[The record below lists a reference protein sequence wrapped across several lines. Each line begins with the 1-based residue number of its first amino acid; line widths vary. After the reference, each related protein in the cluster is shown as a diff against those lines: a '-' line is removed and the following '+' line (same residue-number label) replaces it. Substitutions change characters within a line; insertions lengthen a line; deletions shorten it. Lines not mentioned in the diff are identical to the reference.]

1 VRVFDAFRSAEAV
14 GRERPALP
22 AWRPRRRKQIAQ
34 DPSDQG
40 NNAKVIFPDGSIFLE
55 TSSLSPPVVAGAL
68 ERCMPGEA
76 SRPRS
81 GGPDWKDDRK
91 PRSQKESTMA
101 TASLNVNDR
110 TISVTVDDPDTP
122 LLYVLRNEL
131 GLHGPRFGCGLGQCG
146 ACTVHVDGAAVRSC
160 ITPLSSVTGR
170 IVTLEGLGT
179 DAAPH
184 PLQQAFVEEQA
195 VQCGYCINGMIM
207 QAAALLGRNPKPSED
222 AVKAELANNLCRCG
236 THLRIVRA
244 VLRAADA

>member
-1 VRVFDAFRSAEAV
+1 
-14 GRERPALP
+14 
-22 AWRPRRRKQIAQ
+22 
-34 DPSDQG
+34 
-40 NNAKVIFPDGSIFLE
+40 
-55 TSSLSPPVVAGAL
+55 
-68 ERCMPGEA
+68 
-76 SRPRS
+76 
-81 GGPDWKDDRK
+81 
-91 PRSQKESTMA
+91 MA
-101 TASLNVNDR
+101 TTSLNVNGR
-110 TISVTVDDPDTP
+110 TVSVTVDDPDTP

-160 ITPLSSVTGR
+160 VTPLSSVTGR

-236 THLRIVRA
+236 THLRIVCA
-244 VLRAADA
+244 VLRAANA